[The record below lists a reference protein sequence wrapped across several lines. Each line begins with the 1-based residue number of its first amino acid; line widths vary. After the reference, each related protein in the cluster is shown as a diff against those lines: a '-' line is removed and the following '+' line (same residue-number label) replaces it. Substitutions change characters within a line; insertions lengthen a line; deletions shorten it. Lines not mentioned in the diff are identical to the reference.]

1 MIYFHVTDILKYK
14 PTDAKRFTLT
24 GYPGDIYKA
33 VDTADYGGGV
43 EHCTEWVEKY
53 GYTIKT
59 KEQAQELV
67 NAGIITLNKSLEDD
81 ILDGRPAIE
90 QGAIT
95 LE

>member
-1 MIYFHVTDILKYK
+1 MGRKSM
-14 PTDAKRFTLT
+14 
-24 GYPGDIYKA
+24 
-33 VDTADYGGGV
+33 
-43 EHCTEWVEKY
+43 

-67 NAGIITLNKSLEDD
+67 NAGIITLNKFLEDD
-81 ILDGRPAIE
+81 ILDDRPAIE

>member
-1 MIYFHVTDILKYK
+1 MIYFQATNITEYK
-14 PTDAKRFTLT
+14 HTDAKRFTLT

-33 VDTADYGGGV
+33 VDRADYGGGV

-67 NAGIITLNKSLEDD
+67 NAGIITLNKFLEDD
-81 ILDGRPAIE
+81 ILDDRPAIE

>member
-14 PTDAKRFTLT
+14 PADAKRFTLT

-81 ILDGRPAIE
+81 TLDDRPAIE
-90 QGAIT
+90 QGGIT